1 MAAWTGEGGCPQ
13 SGGTAYWNPEIPF
26 VLPQFLAHV
35 PEYPEN
41 VLDEQLVAVLLLSQP
56 NNGRLQLV
64 NGLLELQELCLAVPE
79 FLLLLVKNR
88 IVFLHFLRELL
99 VVLLQSRFHPM
110 DLLLE
115 LRNVLLVVALLLLDW
130 GAASSLHFILGVFYV
145 QF

>member
-1 MAAWTGEGGCPQ
+1 M
-13 SGGTAYWNPEIPF
+13 
-26 VLPQFLAHV
+26 
-35 PEYPEN
+35 
-41 VLDEQLVAVLLLSQP
+41 LLLSQP